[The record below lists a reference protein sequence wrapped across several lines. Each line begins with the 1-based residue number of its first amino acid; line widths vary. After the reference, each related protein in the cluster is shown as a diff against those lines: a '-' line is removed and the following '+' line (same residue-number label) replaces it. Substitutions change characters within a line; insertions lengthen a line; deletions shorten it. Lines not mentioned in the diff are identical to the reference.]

1 MKGKKAGV
9 NDEKCHYREEQK
21 LHDAL
26 RLHTNILNLI
36 NPDVA

>member
-1 MKGKKAGV
+1 MKGEKVGV
-9 NDEKCHYREEQK
+9 NDEKCHYREQK